1 MSNNE
6 RRALEMT
13 ILEFIEQQY
22 PIRQRV
28 QERLQDPYKRIA
40 DSDDLPYDI
49 IGPDEFG
56 NVTKLV
62 EIDTDRYISVMELI
76 GYTQEEIDKSEDSA
90 LIIAYDA
97 YMSQVDFED
106 LNILDIMESVRMHSA
121 TVSKRKEKLD
131 VLSL

>member
-1 MSNNE
+1 
-6 RRALEMT
+6 MT

-22 PIRQRV
+22 PIKQRV

-62 EIDTDRYISVMELI
+62 EIDNDRYISVMELI
-76 GYTQEEIDKSEDSA
+76 GYTQEEIDKSDDAA
-90 LIIAYDA
+90 LAIAYEA

-106 LNILDIMESVRMHSA
+106 LNILDIMESVRMHA
-121 TVSKRKEKLD
+121 NTVRRRKEKLD
-131 VLSL
+131 VLSIQKDKE

>member
-1 MSNNE
+1 
-6 RRALEMT
+6 MT

-22 PIRQRV
+22 PIKQRV

-62 EIDTDRYISVMELI
+62 EVDNDRYISVMELI
-76 GYTQEEIDKSEDSA
+76 GYTQDEIDKSGDAA
-90 LIIAYDA
+90 LAIAYEA

-106 LNILDIMESVRMHSA
+106 LNILDIMESVRMHA
-121 TVSKRKEKLD
+121 NTVRRRKEKLD
-131 VLSL
+131 VLSIQKDEE

>member
-1 MSNNE
+1 
-6 RRALEMT
+6 MT

-62 EIDTDRYISVMELI
+62 EIDNDRYISVMELI

-97 YMSQVDFED
+97 YMSQIDFED

>member
-1 MSNNE
+1 
-6 RRALEMT
+6 MT

-22 PIRQRV
+22 PIKQRV

-62 EIDTDRYISVMELI
+62 EVDNDRFISVMELI
-76 GYTQEEIDKSEDSA
+76 GYTQEEIDKSDDAA
-90 LIIAYDA
+90 LTIAYEA

-106 LNILDIMESVRMHSA
+106 LNILDIMESVRMHA
-121 TVSKRKEKLD
+121 NTVSKRKEKLD
-131 VLSL
+131 VLSI

>member
-1 MSNNE
+1 
-6 RRALEMT
+6 MT

-22 PIRQRV
+22 PIKQRV

-40 DSDDLPYDI
+40 DSDDLPYDV

-62 EIDTDRYISVMELI
+62 EVDTDRFISVMELI
-76 GYTQEEIDKSEDSA
+76 GYTSEEVQGSNDTA
-90 LIIAYDA
+90 LITAYEA

-106 LNILDIMESVRMHSA
+106 LNLLDIMECVRMHSN
-121 TVSKRKEKLD
+121 TMRDRKEKLD
-131 VLSL
+131 VLSV

>member
-1 MSNNE
+1 
-6 RRALEMT
+6 MT

-22 PIRQRV
+22 PIKQRV

-62 EIDTDRYISVMELI
+62 EVDNDRFISVMELI
-76 GYTQEEIDKSEDSA
+76 GYTQEEIDKSDDTA
-90 LIIAYDA
+90 LTIAYEA

-106 LNILDIMESVRMHSA
+106 LNILDIMESVRMHA
-121 TVSKRKEKLD
+121 NTARRRKEKLD
-131 VLSL
+131 VLSI

>member
-1 MSNNE
+1 
-6 RRALEMT
+6 MT

-22 PIRQRV
+22 PIKQRV

-62 EIDTDRYISVMELI
+62 EIDNDRYISVMELI
-76 GYTQEEIDKSEDSA
+76 GYTQDEIDKSDDAA
-90 LIIAYDA
+90 LAIAYEA

-106 LNILDIMESVRMHSA
+106 LNILDIMESVRMHA
-121 TVSKRKEKLD
+121 NTVRRRKEKLD
-131 VLSL
+131 VLSIQKDKE

>member
-1 MSNNE
+1 
-6 RRALEMT
+6 MT

-22 PIRQRV
+22 PIKQRV

-62 EIDTDRYISVMELI
+62 EIDNDRYISVMELI
-76 GYTQEEIDKSEDSA
+76 GYTQEEIDKSDDAA
-90 LIIAYDA
+90 LAIAYEA
-97 YMSQVDFED
+97 YMSQVNFED
-106 LNILDIMESVRMHSA
+106 LNILDIMESVRMHA
-121 TVSKRKEKLD
+121 NTVRRRKEKLD
-131 VLSL
+131 VLSIQKDEE

>member
-1 MSNNE
+1 
-6 RRALEMT
+6 MT

-22 PIRQRV
+22 PIKQRV

-62 EIDTDRYISVMELI
+62 EIDNDRYISVMELI
-76 GYTQEEIDKSEDSA
+76 GYTQEEIDKSDDAA
-90 LIIAYDA
+90 LATAYEA

-106 LNILDIMESVRMHSA
+106 LNILDIMESVRMHA
-121 TVSKRKEKLD
+121 NTVRRRKEKLD
-131 VLSL
+131 VLSIQKDKE

>member
-1 MSNNE
+1 
-6 RRALEMT
+6 MT

-22 PIRQRV
+22 PIKQRV

-62 EIDTDRYISVMELI
+62 EVDNDRYISVMELI
-76 GYTQEEIDKSEDSA
+76 GYTQDEIDKSHDAA
-90 LIIAYDA
+90 LAIAYEA
-97 YMSQVDFED
+97 YMSQINFED
-106 LNILDIMESVRMHSA
+106 LNILDIMESVRMHA
-121 TVSKRKEKLD
+121 NTVRRRKEKLD
-131 VLSL
+131 VLSIQKDKE

>member
-1 MSNNE
+1 
-6 RRALEMT
+6 MT

-22 PIRQRV
+22 PIKQRV

-62 EIDTDRYISVMELI
+62 EVDNDRYISVMELI
-76 GYTQEEIDKSEDSA
+76 GYTQDEIDKSDDAA
-90 LIIAYDA
+90 LAIAYEA
-97 YMSQVDFED
+97 YMSQINFED
-106 LNILDIMESVRMHSA
+106 LNILDIMESVRMHA
-121 TVSKRKEKLD
+121 NTVRRRKEKLD
-131 VLSL
+131 VLSIQKDKE